1 VSGVIKALHCE
12 ANMQVKAGE
21 LCAKIDPRSYQIAV
35 DQNKAELKAADARL
49 EKDNA
54 DLAQAKA
61 AFEHDEAQAKR
72 RTHARKSL
80 LSRKS
85 FERVQT
91 QTTRDAARVAELQTS
106 LRTAETNLGD
116 TDIVSPLDGTV
127 VSRNVE
133 LGQTVAAA
141 SETRPLFV
149 IAADLAIAH
158 IGATISAKGSGEIK
172 PGDKATFTVE
182 AFPKRQFTG
191 TVMQIRP
198 SPQTDEHAATYDV
211 VISAPNTDL
220 LLKPGM
226 AATIRIGI
234 E

>member
-1 VSGVIKALHCE
+1 V
-12 ANMQVKAGE
+12 
-21 LCAKIDPRSYQIAV
+21 
-35 DQNKAELKAADARL
+35 
-49 EKDNA
+49 

-80 LSRKS
+80 PSCKS
-85 FERVQT
+85 FERIQT
-91 QTTRDAARVAELQTS
+91 QTSRDEARVAELQAS
-106 LRTAETNLGD
+106 LRTAETNLRN
-116 TDIVSPLDGTV
+116 TDIVSPLEGTV
-127 VSRNVE
+127 ASRNAE
-133 LGQTVAAA
+133 LGQMVAAD

-149 IAADLAIAH
+149 IAANLAFAH
-158 IGATISAKGSGEIK
+158 IGATISANGSGKVK

-182 AFPKRQFTG
+182 AFPNRQFTG
-191 TVMQIRP
+191 TATQIRP

-211 VISAPNTDL
+211 VISSPNTDL

-226 AATIRIGI
+226 AATIRIAI

>member
-1 VSGVIKALHCE
+1 MRISPE
-12 ANMQVKAGE
+12 
-21 LCAKIDPRSYQIAV
+21 R
-35 DQNKAELKAADARL
+35 
-49 EKDNA
+49 
-54 DLAQAKA
+54 KA

-85 FERVQT
+85 FERAQT
-91 QTTRDAARVAELQTS
+91 QTTRDEARVTELQAS
-106 LRTAETNLGD
+106 LRTAETNLSN
-116 TDIVSPLDGTV
+116 TDIVSPLEGTV

-133 LGQTVAAA
+133 LGQTVAVA

-149 IAADLAIAH
+149 IAADLVIAH
-158 IGATISAKGSGEIK
+158 IGATISANDSGKVK

-182 AFPKRQFTG
+182 AFPNRQFSG
-191 TVMQIRP
+191 TV
-198 SPQTDEHAATYDV
+198 T
-211 VISAPNTDL
+211 NTDL

-226 AATIRIGI
+226 AATIRIVI